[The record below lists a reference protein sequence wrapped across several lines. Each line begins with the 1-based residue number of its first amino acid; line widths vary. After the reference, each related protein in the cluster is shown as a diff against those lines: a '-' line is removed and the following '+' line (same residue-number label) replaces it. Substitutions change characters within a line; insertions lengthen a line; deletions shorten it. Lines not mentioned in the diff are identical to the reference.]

1 MQLKMVIGRGDKK
14 VKKYKKQGE
23 NENYL
28 VVEKQGENENYLV
41 VEKQG
46 VIKNLKNNFFRNLYK
61 L

>member
-1 MQLKMVIGRGDKK
+1 M
-14 VKKYKKQGE
+14 KQSD
-23 NENYL
+23 L
-28 VVEKQGENENYLV
+28 LV